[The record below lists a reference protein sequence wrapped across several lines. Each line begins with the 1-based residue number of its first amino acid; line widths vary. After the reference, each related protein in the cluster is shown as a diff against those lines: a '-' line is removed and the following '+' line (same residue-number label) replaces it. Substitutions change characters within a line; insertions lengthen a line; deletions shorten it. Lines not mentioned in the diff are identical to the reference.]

1 MCHLMKKGVFSMLY
15 FYLLVIPAL
24 GVLWF
29 LNFTTFL
36 MNLSNGKNTRNQ
48 IMIGGSLTFVLLF
61 AIMLVVV
68 SFF

>member
-1 MCHLMKKGVFSMLY
+1 MLY

-48 IMIGGSLTFVLLF
+48 IMIGGCLTFALLF
-61 AIMLVVV
+61 AIMLAVV